1 MGRGKWLR
9 PAVHA
14 VVNSTTESVMG
25 FCYSNL
31 KTALSRQNLQNHPS

>member
-14 VVNSTTESVMG
+14 VVNSTDTESVMG

-31 KTALSRQNLQNHPS
+31 KTALSR